1 MRKLG
6 VSIYPEKS
14 TVEEIFA
21 YLKEMR
27 EIGATRTFSCLLSV
41 NKPAEEVKEDVLEI
55 EKETV
60 DNSETVEDAPKT
72 FTQSEVDEL
81 IKKRLAKQEKS
92 FDKRMQEKLDEAE
105 KLRKM
110 NETQKAEY
118 EQEKQKAYI
127 AELEAK
133 INRSGLEREASK
145 MLSEGGI
152 AVDDK
157 ILGLVVK
164 DTAESTQEA
173 VDSFVALVN
182 DLADK
187 KVGEKLKGKT
197 PKKMEDTSA
206 GEITKEQF
214 NKMGYQS
221 RNELLQNNPEL
232 YHKLKG

>member
-1 MRKLG
+1 MAEDIKEPVVEPELG
-6 VSIYPEKS
+6 QASIQEEEK
-14 TVEEIFA
+14 
-21 YLKEMR
+21 
-27 EIGATRTFSCLLSV
+27 AT
-41 NKPAEEVKEDVLEI
+41 E
-55 EKETV
+55 
-60 DNSETVEDAPKT
+60 KT
-72 FTQSEVDEL
+72 FTQSQLDE
-81 IKKRLAKQEKS
+81 IIQKEKAKAKRSAEKEYQAK
-92 FDKRMQEKLDEAE
+92 MDEAE
-105 KLRKM
+105 KLRQM
-110 NETQKAEY
+110 NEAQKAEY
-118 EQEKQKAYI
+118 EQEKQEAYI

-133 INRSGLEREASK
+133 INRSVLEREASK

-164 DTAESTQEA
+164 DTAESTQES
-173 VDSFVALVN
+173 VESFVALVN

-214 NKMGYQS
+214 NRMGYQS

>member
-1 MRKLG
+1 MAEEQKT
-6 VSIYPEKS
+6 
-14 TVEEIFA
+14 TVEEP
-21 YLKEMR
+21 KE
-27 EIGATRTFSCLLSV
+27 EQVDTQQ
-41 NKPAEEVKEDVLEI
+41 EESTE
-55 EKETV
+55 
-60 DNSETVEDAPKT
+60 KT
-72 FTQSEVDEL
+72 FTQSEVDDL

-105 KLRKM
+105 KLRQM

-152 AVDDK
+152 VVDDK
-157 ILGLVVK
+157 ILGLVVQ
-164 DTAESTQEA
+164 DTAEATQEA
-173 VDSFVALVN
+173 VESFVVLVN
-182 DLADK
+182 NLADK
-187 KVGEKLKGKT
+187 KVGDKLKGKT
-197 PKKMEDTSA
+197 PKKMEDVSG

-214 NKMGYQS
+214 NRMGYQS

>member
-1 MRKLG
+1 MAEDIKEP
-6 VSIYPEKS
+6 VVEPELEQAS
-14 TVEEIFA
+14 TQQEVESTE
-21 YLKEMR
+21 
-27 EIGATRTFSCLLSV
+27 
-41 NKPAEEVKEDVLEI
+41 
-55 EKETV
+55 
-60 DNSETVEDAPKT
+60 KT
-72 FTQSEVDEL
+72 FTQSEVDDL

-105 KLRKM
+105 KLRQM
-110 NETQKAEY
+110 NEAQKAEY

-173 VDSFVALVN
+173 VESFVALVN
-182 DLADK
+182 ELADK
-187 KVGEKLKGKT
+187 KVSEKLKGKT

-214 NKMGYQS
+214 NRMGYQS
-221 RNELLQNNPEL
+221 RNELLQNDPEL

>member
-1 MRKLG
+1 M
-6 VSIYPEKS
+6 
-14 TVEEIFA
+14 
-21 YLKEMR
+21 
-27 EIGATRTFSCLLSV
+27 
-41 NKPAEEVKEDVLEI
+41 AEEVKEDVLEI

-105 KLRKM
+105 KLRAM
-110 NETQKAEY
+110 NESQKAEY
-118 EQEKQKAYI
+118 EQEKQRAYI

-145 MLSEGGI
+145 MLSGGSI
-152 AVDDK
+152 VVDDK

-164 DTAESTQEA
+164 DTVEKTQEA
-173 VDSFVALVN
+173 VESFVALVN

>member
-1 MRKLG
+1 M
-6 VSIYPEKS
+6 S
-14 TVEEIFA
+14 EEIN
-21 YLKEMR
+21 
-27 EIGATRTFSCLLSV
+27 ATVSTEST
-41 NKPAEEVKEDVLEI
+41 
-55 EKETV
+55 ETV
-60 DNSETVEDAPKT
+60 DTQENVDTVQEEKHERT
-72 FTQSEVDEL
+72 FTRAEIGKILSAERSKWEAEQE
-81 IKKRLAKQEKS
+81 AKEN
-92 FDKRMQEKLDEAE
+92 EAE
-105 KLRKM
+105 KLRQM
-110 NETQKAEY
+110 NEAQKAEY

-164 DTAESTQEA
+164 DTAENTQEA
-173 VDSFVALVN
+173 VESFVALVN
-182 DLADK
+182 ELADK
-187 KVGEKLKGKT
+187 KVSEKLKGKT

-214 NKMGYQS
+214 NRMGYQS

>member
-1 MRKLG
+1 MAEEQKT
-6 VSIYPEKS
+6 
-14 TVEEIFA
+14 TVEEP
-21 YLKEMR
+21 KE
-27 EIGATRTFSCLLSV
+27 EQVDTQQ
-41 NKPAEEVKEDVLEI
+41 EESTE
-55 EKETV
+55 
-60 DNSETVEDAPKT
+60 KT
-72 FTQSEVDEL
+72 FTQAQLDE
-81 IKKRLAKQEKS
+81 IIQKEKAKAKRSAEKEYQAK
-92 FDKRMQEKLDEAE
+92 MDEAE
-105 KLRKM
+105 KLRQM

-118 EQEKQKAYI
+118 EQEKQRAYI

-157 ILGLVVK
+157 ILDLVVK

-173 VDSFVALVN
+173 VESLLALVN

-214 NKMGYQS
+214 DRMGYQS

>member
-1 MRKLG
+1 MAEEQKT
-6 VSIYPEKS
+6 
-14 TVEEIFA
+14 TVEEP
-21 YLKEMR
+21 KE
-27 EIGATRTFSCLLSV
+27 EQVDTQQ
-41 NKPAEEVKEDVLEI
+41 EVESTE
-55 EKETV
+55 
-60 DNSETVEDAPKT
+60 KT
-72 FTQSEVDEL
+72 FTQSEVDDL

-105 KLRKM
+105 KLRQM
-110 NETQKAEY
+110 NEAQKAEY
-118 EQEKQKAYI
+118 EKEKQRAYI

-164 DTAESTQEA
+164 DTAEATQET
-173 VDSFVALVN
+173 VESFVALVN

-206 GEITKEQF
+206 GEITKEKF
-214 NKMGYQS
+214 NRMGYQS

>member
-1 MRKLG
+1 M
-6 VSIYPEKS
+6 
-14 TVEEIFA
+14 
-21 YLKEMR
+21 
-27 EIGATRTFSCLLSV
+27 
-41 NKPAEEVKEDVLEI
+41 AEEVKEDVLEI

-105 KLRKM
+105 KLRAM
-110 NETQKAEY
+110 NESQKAEY
-118 EQEKQKAYI
+118 EQEKQRAYI

-133 INRSGLEREASK
+133 INSSGLEREASK
-145 MLSEGGI
+145 MLSGGGI
-152 AVDDK
+152 VVDDK

-164 DTAESTQEA
+164 DTAEKTQEA
-173 VDSFVALVN
+173 VESFVALVN

>member
-1 MRKLG
+1 MA
-6 VSIYPEKS
+6 
-14 TVEEIFA
+14 EEI
-21 YLKEMR
+21 KEPVV
-27 EIGATRTFSCLLSV
+27 E
-41 NKPAEEVKEDVLEI
+41 PEI
-55 EKETV
+55 EQASGQEEEKTTE
-60 DNSETVEDAPKT
+60 KT
-72 FTQSEVDEL
+72 FTQSQLDE
-81 IKKRLAKQEKS
+81 IIQKEKAKAKRSAEKEYQAK
-92 FDKRMQEKLDEAE
+92 MDEAE

-110 NETQKAEY
+110 NEVQKAEY
-118 EQEKQKAYI
+118 EQEKQRAYI

-152 AVDDK
+152 VADDK
-157 ILGLVVK
+157 ILSIVVK

-173 VDSFVALVN
+173 VEGFVALVN
-182 DLADK
+182 ELADK

-232 YHKLKG
+232 YRKLKG

>member
-1 MRKLG
+1 M
-6 VSIYPEKS
+6 
-14 TVEEIFA
+14 
-21 YLKEMR
+21 
-27 EIGATRTFSCLLSV
+27 
-41 NKPAEEVKEDVLEI
+41 AEEEKNDVLET
-55 EKETV
+55 ELDNV
-60 DNSETVEDAPKT
+60 DNPEEVEDTQKT

-105 KLRKM
+105 KLRQM

-118 EQEKQKAYI
+118 EQEKQRAYI

-152 AVDDK
+152 VADDK

-173 VDSFVALVN
+173 VESFVALVN
-182 DLADK
+182 ELADK

-197 PKKMEDTSA
+197 PKKMEDTTA

-232 YHKLKG
+232 YRKLKG

>member
-1 MRKLG
+1 MAEDIKEP
-6 VSIYPEKS
+6 VVEPELEQAS
-14 TVEEIFA
+14 TQEE
-21 YLKEMR
+21 EQ
-27 EIGATRTFSCLLSV
+27 AT
-41 NKPAEEVKEDVLEI
+41 E
-55 EKETV
+55 
-60 DNSETVEDAPKT
+60 KT
-72 FTQSEVDEL
+72 FTQSQLDE
-81 IKKRLAKQEKS
+81 IIQKEKAKAKRSAEKEYQAK
-92 FDKRMQEKLDEAE
+92 MDEAE
-105 KLRKM
+105 KLRQM

-118 EQEKQKAYI
+118 EQEKQRAYI

-145 MLSEGGI
+145 MLSDGGI

-173 VDSFVALVN
+173 VESFVALVN
-182 DLADK
+182 ELADK

-206 GEITKEQF
+206 GEITKEEF
-214 NKMGYQS
+214 NRMGYQS

>member
-1 MRKLG
+1 M
-6 VSIYPEKS
+6 
-14 TVEEIFA
+14 
-21 YLKEMR
+21 
-27 EIGATRTFSCLLSV
+27 
-41 NKPAEEVKEDVLEI
+41 AEEVKEDVLEI

-105 KLRKM
+105 KLRAM
-110 NETQKAEY
+110 NESQKAEY
-118 EQEKQKAYI
+118 EQEKQRAYI

-145 MLSEGGI
+145 MLSGGGI
-152 AVDDK
+152 VVDDK

-164 DTAESTQEA
+164 DTAEKTQEA
-173 VDSFVALVN
+173 VESFVALVN

-232 YHKLKG
+232 YPTLKGSSIHDTN

>member
-1 MRKLG
+1 MAEEQKT
-6 VSIYPEKS
+6 
-14 TVEEIFA
+14 TVEEP
-21 YLKEMR
+21 KE
-27 EIGATRTFSCLLSV
+27 EQVDTQQ
-41 NKPAEEVKEDVLEI
+41 EEESTE
-55 EKETV
+55 
-60 DNSETVEDAPKT
+60 KT
-72 FTQSEVDEL
+72 FTQAQLDE
-81 IKKRLAKQEKS
+81 IIQKEKAKAKRSAEKEYQAK
-92 FDKRMQEKLDEAE
+92 MDEAE
-105 KLRKM
+105 KLRQM

-118 EQEKQKAYI
+118 EQEKQRAYI

-145 MLSEGGI
+145 MLSDGGI

-173 VDSFVALVN
+173 VESFVALVN
-182 DLADK
+182 ELADK

-206 GEITKEQF
+206 GEITKEEF
-214 NKMGYQS
+214 NRMGYQS

>member
-1 MRKLG
+1 MA
-6 VSIYPEKS
+6 
-14 TVEEIFA
+14 EEI
-21 YLKEMR
+21 
-27 EIGATRTFSCLLSV
+27 
-41 NKPAEEVKEDVLEI
+41 
-55 EKETV
+55 KETV
-60 DNSETVEDAPKT
+60 VEPEIEQASGQEEEKTTEKT
-72 FTQSEVDEL
+72 FTQSQLDE
-81 IKKRLAKQEKS
+81 IIQKEKAKAKRSAEKEYQAK
-92 FDKRMQEKLDEAE
+92 MDEAE

-110 NETQKAEY
+110 NEVQKAEY
-118 EQEKQKAYI
+118 EQEKQRAYI

-152 AVDDK
+152 VADEK
-157 ILGLVVK
+157 ILGLIVK

-173 VDSFVALVN
+173 VESFVALVN
-182 DLADK
+182 ELADK

-197 PKKMEDTSA
+197 PKKMEDTAA

>member
-1 MRKLG
+1 M
-6 VSIYPEKS
+6 
-14 TVEEIFA
+14 
-21 YLKEMR
+21 
-27 EIGATRTFSCLLSV
+27 
-41 NKPAEEVKEDVLEI
+41 AEEEKNDALET
-55 EKETV
+55 EKEKV
-60 DNSETVEDAPKT
+60 DNPETVEDAPKT

-105 KLRKM
+105 KLRAM

-152 AVDDK
+152 VADDK
-157 ILGLVVK
+157 ILGLIVK
-164 DTAESTQEA
+164 DTAERTQEA
-173 VDSFVALVN
+173 VESFVALVN

-232 YHKLKG
+232 YRKLKG

>member
-1 MRKLG
+1 MAEEQKT
-6 VSIYPEKS
+6 
-14 TVEEIFA
+14 TVEEPELEQA
-21 YLKEMR
+21 S
-27 EIGATRTFSCLLSV
+27 TQ
-41 NKPAEEVKEDVLEI
+41 EEKTTE
-55 EKETV
+55 
-60 DNSETVEDAPKT
+60 KT
-72 FTQSEVDEL
+72 FTQSQLDE
-81 IKKRLAKQEKS
+81 IIQKEKAKAKRSAEKEYQAK
-92 FDKRMQEKLDEAE
+92 MDEAE
-105 KLRKM
+105 KLRQM

-118 EQEKQKAYI
+118 EQDKQKAYI

-152 AVDDK
+152 VVDDK
-157 ILGLVVK
+157 ILGLVVQ
-164 DTAESTQEA
+164 DTAEATQEA
-173 VDSFVALVN
+173 VESFVALVN

-197 PKKMEDTSA
+197 PKKMEDVSD
-206 GEITKEQF
+206 GGITKEQF

>member
-1 MRKLG
+1 MAEDIKEP
-6 VSIYPEKS
+6 VVDPELEQAS
-14 TVEEIFA
+14 TQ
-21 YLKEMR
+21 
-27 EIGATRTFSCLLSV
+27 
-41 NKPAEEVKEDVLEI
+41 EEVESTK
-55 EKETV
+55 
-60 DNSETVEDAPKT
+60 KT
-72 FTQSEVDEL
+72 FTQSEVDDL

-105 KLRKM
+105 KLRQM
-110 NETQKAEY
+110 NEAQKAEY
-118 EQEKQKAYI
+118 EQEKQRAYI

-173 VDSFVALVN
+173 VESFVALVN
-182 DLADK
+182 ELADK
-187 KVGEKLKGKT
+187 KVSEKLKGKT

-214 NKMGYQS
+214 NRMGYQS

-232 YHKLKG
+232 YYKLKG

>member
-1 MRKLG
+1 MA
-6 VSIYPEKS
+6 
-14 TVEEIFA
+14 EEI
-21 YLKEMR
+21 KEPVV
-27 EIGATRTFSCLLSV
+27 E
-41 NKPAEEVKEDVLEI
+41 PEI
-55 EKETV
+55 EQASGKEEEKTT
-60 DNSETVEDAPKT
+60 EKT
-72 FTQSEVDEL
+72 FTQSQLDE
-81 IKKRLAKQEKS
+81 IIQKEKAKAKRSAEKEYQAK
-92 FDKRMQEKLDEAE
+92 MDEAE
-105 KLRKM
+105 KLREM
-110 NETQKAEY
+110 NENQKAEY
-118 EQEKQKAYI
+118 ERKKQADYI

-173 VDSFVALVN
+173 VEGFVALVN
-182 DLADK
+182 ELADK
-187 KVGEKLKGKT
+187 KVSEKLKGKT

-232 YHKLKG
+232 YRKLKG

>member
-1 MRKLG
+1 MAEEQKT
-6 VSIYPEKS
+6 
-14 TVEEIFA
+14 TVEEP
-21 YLKEMR
+21 KGEQVD
-27 EIGATRTFSCLLSV
+27 TQQ
-41 NKPAEEVKEDVLEI
+41 EVESTE
-55 EKETV
+55 
-60 DNSETVEDAPKT
+60 KT
-72 FTQSEVDEL
+72 FTQSQLDE
-81 IKKRLAKQEKS
+81 IIQKEKAKAKRSAEKEYQAK
-92 FDKRMQEKLDEAE
+92 MDEAE
-105 KLRKM
+105 KLRQM
-110 NETQKAEY
+110 NEAQKAEY
-118 EQEKQKAYI
+118 EQEKQRAYI

-157 ILGLVVK
+157 ILGFVVK

-173 VDSFVALVN
+173 VESFVALVN
-182 DLADK
+182 ELADK
-187 KVGEKLKGKT
+187 KVSEKLKGKT

>member
-1 MRKLG
+1 M
-6 VSIYPEKS
+6 
-14 TVEEIFA
+14 
-21 YLKEMR
+21 
-27 EIGATRTFSCLLSV
+27 
-41 NKPAEEVKEDVLEI
+41 AEEEKNDVLET
-55 EKETV
+55 ELDNV
-60 DNSETVEDAPKT
+60 DNPAEVEGAPKT

-105 KLRKM
+105 KLRQM

-152 AVDDK
+152 VADDK

-173 VDSFVALVN
+173 VESFVALVN

-197 PKKMEDTSA
+197 PKKMEDTTA

>member
-1 MRKLG
+1 MAEDIKEPVVELKL
-6 VSIYPEKS
+6 EQAS
-14 TVEEIFA
+14 TQEE
-21 YLKEMR
+21 EQ
-27 EIGATRTFSCLLSV
+27 AT
-41 NKPAEEVKEDVLEI
+41 E
-55 EKETV
+55 
-60 DNSETVEDAPKT
+60 KT
-72 FTQSEVDEL
+72 FTQSEVDDL

-105 KLRKM
+105 KLRQM

-164 DTAESTQEA
+164 DTAEATQEA
-173 VDSFVALVN
+173 VEGFVALVN
-182 DLADK
+182 ELADK
-187 KVGEKLKGKT
+187 KVSEKLKGKT

-214 NKMGYQS
+214 NRMGYQS

>member
-1 MRKLG
+1 MAEEQKT
-6 VSIYPEKS
+6 
-14 TVEEIFA
+14 TVEEP
-21 YLKEMR
+21 KE
-27 EIGATRTFSCLLSV
+27 EQVDTQQ
-41 NKPAEEVKEDVLEI
+41 EESTE
-55 EKETV
+55 
-60 DNSETVEDAPKT
+60 KT
-72 FTQSEVDEL
+72 FTQSEVDDL

-105 KLRKM
+105 KLRQM

-118 EQEKQKAYI
+118 EQEKQEAYI

-152 AVDDK
+152 VVDDK
-157 ILGLVVK
+157 ILGLVVQ
-164 DTAESTQEA
+164 DTAEATQEA
-173 VDSFVALVN
+173 VEGFVALVN
-182 DLADK
+182 ALADK
-187 KVGEKLKGKT
+187 KVSEKLKGKT
-197 PKKMEDTSA
+197 PKKIEDTTA

-214 NKMGYQS
+214 NRMGYQS

>member
-1 MRKLG
+1 MAEEQKT
-6 VSIYPEKS
+6 
-14 TVEEIFA
+14 TVEEP
-21 YLKEMR
+21 KE
-27 EIGATRTFSCLLSV
+27 EQVDTQQ
-41 NKPAEEVKEDVLEI
+41 EVESTE
-55 EKETV
+55 
-60 DNSETVEDAPKT
+60 KT
-72 FTQSEVDEL
+72 FTQSEVDDL

-105 KLRKM
+105 KLRQM

-118 EQEKQKAYI
+118 EQEKQRAYI

-164 DTAESTQEA
+164 DTAEATQEA
-173 VDSFVALVN
+173 VESFVALVN

-214 NKMGYQS
+214 NRMGYQS

>member
-1 MRKLG
+1 M
-6 VSIYPEKS
+6 
-14 TVEEIFA
+14 
-21 YLKEMR
+21 
-27 EIGATRTFSCLLSV
+27 
-41 NKPAEEVKEDVLEI
+41 AEEQKITVVEPELEQASTQEE
-55 EKETV
+55 EKATE
-60 DNSETVEDAPKT
+60 KT
-72 FTQSEVDEL
+72 FTQSQLDE
-81 IKKRLAKQEKS
+81 IIQKEKAKAKRSAEKEYQAK
-92 FDKRMQEKLDEAE
+92 MDEAE
-105 KLRKM
+105 KLRQM
-110 NETQKAEY
+110 NEAQKAEY

-173 VDSFVALVN
+173 VESFVALVN

-214 NKMGYQS
+214 DRMGYQS

>member
-1 MRKLG
+1 M
-6 VSIYPEKS
+6 
-14 TVEEIFA
+14 
-21 YLKEMR
+21 
-27 EIGATRTFSCLLSV
+27 
-41 NKPAEEVKEDVLEI
+41 AEEQKTTVVEPELEQASTQ
-55 EKETV
+55 EE
-60 DNSETVEDAPKT
+60 VESTEKT
-72 FTQSEVDEL
+72 FTQSEVDDL

-105 KLRKM
+105 KLRQM
-110 NETQKAEY
+110 NEAQKAEY

-173 VDSFVALVN
+173 VESFVALVN

-214 NKMGYQS
+214 NRMGYQS

>member
-1 MRKLG
+1 M
-6 VSIYPEKS
+6 
-14 TVEEIFA
+14 
-21 YLKEMR
+21 
-27 EIGATRTFSCLLSV
+27 
-41 NKPAEEVKEDVLEI
+41 AEEVKEDVLEI

-105 KLRKM
+105 KLRAM
-110 NETQKAEY
+110 NESQKAEY
-118 EQEKQKAYI
+118 EQEKQRAYI

-145 MLSEGGI
+145 MLSGGGI
-152 AVDDK
+152 IVDDK

-164 DTAESTQEA
+164 DTAEKTQEA
-173 VDSFVALVN
+173 VESFVALMN

>member
-1 MRKLG
+1 M
-6 VSIYPEKS
+6 
-14 TVEEIFA
+14 
-21 YLKEMR
+21 
-27 EIGATRTFSCLLSV
+27 
-41 NKPAEEVKEDVLEI
+41 AEEVKEDVLEI

-105 KLRKM
+105 KLRAM
-110 NETQKAEY
+110 NESQKAEY
-118 EQEKQKAYI
+118 EQEKQRAYI

-145 MLSEGGI
+145 MLSGGGI
-152 AVDDK
+152 VVDDK

-164 DTAESTQEA
+164 DTAEKTQEA
-173 VDSFVALVN
+173 VESFVALVN

-197 PKKMEDTSA
+197 PKKMATSRTEA
-206 GEITKEQF
+206 
-214 NKMGYQS
+214 
-221 RNELLQNNPEL
+221 
-232 YHKLKG
+232 

>member
-1 MRKLG
+1 M
-6 VSIYPEKS
+6 
-14 TVEEIFA
+14 
-21 YLKEMR
+21 
-27 EIGATRTFSCLLSV
+27 
-41 NKPAEEVKEDVLEI
+41 AEEKNDALET
-55 EKETV
+55 EKESV
-60 DNSETVEDAPKT
+60 DNPETVEDAPKT

-105 KLRKM
+105 KLRAM

-118 EQEKQKAYI
+118 EQEKQREYI

-152 AVDDK
+152 VADDK
-157 ILGLVVK
+157 ILGLIVK
-164 DTAESTQEA
+164 DTAERTQEA
-173 VDSFVALVN
+173 VESFVALVN
-182 DLADK
+182 ELADK
-187 KVGEKLKGKT
+187 KVSEKLKGKT

>member
-1 MRKLG
+1 MA
-6 VSIYPEKS
+6 
-14 TVEEIFA
+14 EEI
-21 YLKEMR
+21 KE
-27 EIGATRTFSCLLSV
+27 SV
-41 NKPAEEVKEDVLEI
+41 VESEI
-55 EKETV
+55 EQASVQEEEQTT
-60 DNSETVEDAPKT
+60 EKT
-72 FTQSEVDEL
+72 FTQSQLDE
-81 IKKRLAKQEKS
+81 IIQKEKAKAKRSAEKEYQAK
-92 FDKRMQEKLDEAE
+92 MDEAE

-110 NETQKAEY
+110 NEVQKAEY
-118 EQEKQKAYI
+118 EQEKQRAYI

-152 AVDDK
+152 VVDDK
-157 ILGLVVK
+157 ILSIVVK

-173 VDSFVALVN
+173 VEGFVALVN
-182 DLADK
+182 ELADK

-232 YHKLKG
+232 YRKLKG

>member
-1 MRKLG
+1 M
-6 VSIYPEKS
+6 
-14 TVEEIFA
+14 
-21 YLKEMR
+21 
-27 EIGATRTFSCLLSV
+27 
-41 NKPAEEVKEDVLEI
+41 AEEEKEDVLEI

-105 KLRKM
+105 KLRAM
-110 NETQKAEY
+110 NESQKAEY
-118 EQEKQKAYI
+118 EQEKQRAYI

-145 MLSEGGI
+145 MLSGGGI
-152 AVDDK
+152 IVDDK

-164 DTAESTQEA
+164 DTAEKTQEA
-173 VDSFVALVN
+173 VESFVALVN

>member
-1 MRKLG
+1 M
-6 VSIYPEKS
+6 
-14 TVEEIFA
+14 
-21 YLKEMR
+21 
-27 EIGATRTFSCLLSV
+27 
-41 NKPAEEVKEDVLEI
+41 AEEVKEDVLEI

-92 FDKRMQEKLDEAE
+92 FDKRMQEKLDEAG
-105 KLRKM
+105 KLRAM
-110 NETQKAEY
+110 NESQKAEY
-118 EQEKQKAYI
+118 EQEKQRAYI

-145 MLSEGGI
+145 MLSGGGI
-152 AVDDK
+152 IVDDK

-164 DTAESTQEA
+164 DTAEKTQEA
-173 VDSFVALVN
+173 VESFVALVN